1 MRDSS
6 PASSQP
12 SRAAWRDAGD
22 LLWAYRW
29 RLLPGFLLL
38 AVSRL
43 AALALPA
50 SSKFL
55 VDDVIARRDAA
66 LLGPLALIIVAA
78 TLVQAA
84 SALLLSRVLGVATQ
98 RTIMEIR
105 RDLQRR
111 VMRLPISFFDSTK
124 SGVLVSRIMS
134 DPDALRNLMG
144 SGLISLAGSIL
155 TAALALAV
163 LLWLNWRLTTMTLVL
178 LSAFAVLMVYAFK
191 LIRPLFRLRAD
202 LGAQVT
208 GRLSESLSGIRV
220 VKAYRAEEQE
230 AQVFA
235 AGLERLFGS
244 VAREVKASAN
254 VGAMALVIFGTIS
267 AVLVFFGGRA
277 ILSGAMT
284 VGGFV
289 MYVFFIGLLIAPV
302 ARIAETGTQ
311 ISEAF
316 AGLDR
321 IRELRDWITEDEE
334 DAGRAALPAITGE
347 VEFQDVR
354 FEYTPRVP
362 VLKGVSF
369 QAPAGSTTALVG
381 SSGAGKSTVI
391 GLVMGF
397 HRPSSG
403 QILVDGHDLGGVR
416 TRDFRAHLGVVLQEN
431 FLFDGTIAEN
441 IAYARPA
448 AGPEEVAAAA
458 RIANCD
464 QFVRGLEKGYD
475 TRVGERGIRLSGGER
490 QRVAI
495 ARAILADP
503 RILILDEATS
513 SLDSESEALVQD
525 GLRSLRRGRTTF
537 VIAHRLSTVRTA
549 DQILVIEGG
558 KIVERGDHGSLMARG
573 GRYRQLY
580 ERQFRTEGDRFLNP
594 GETAASEPAEATE
607 PPPAADGAEPA
618 LPVFGALLPPRGGP
632 GSLHP
637 GSRPHLV
644 LDKRD
649 RMKLS

>member
-1 MRDSS
+1 MGTSS
-6 PASSQP
+6 SAATSKP
-12 SRAAWRDAGD
+12 SRAAWRDAGN
-22 LLWAYRW
+22 LLWIYRW

-38 AVSRL
+38 TLSRL
-43 AALALPA
+43 AALVLPA

-55 VDDVIARRDAA
+55 VDNVITQRDGAF
-66 LLGPLALIIVAA
+66 LGPLALVIVAA

-84 SALLLSRVLGVATQ
+84 TSVVLSRILGVATQ

-111 VMRLPISFFDSTK
+111 VMRLPITYFDSTK
-124 SGVLVSRIMS
+124 SGILISRIMS

-144 SGLISLAGSIL
+144 SGLISLAGSIV

-163 LLWLNWRLTTMTLVL
+163 LLWLNWRLTAITLVL
-178 LSAFAVLMVYAFK
+178 LGAFAVLMVYAFR
-191 LIRPLFRLRAD
+191 LIRPLFRQRAD

-220 VKAYRAEEQE
+220 VKAYRAEDQE
-230 AQVFA
+230 AQAFA

-244 VAREVKASAN
+244 VVREVKASAN
-254 VGAMALVIFGTIS
+254 VGAAALVIFGTIS

-277 ILSGAMT
+277 ILAGTMT

-321 IRELRDWITEDEE
+321 IRELRDRATEDEE
-334 DAGRAALPAITGE
+334 DAGRAALPAVLGD
-347 VEFQDVR
+347 VEFQQVH
-354 FEYTPRVP
+354 FEYTAAVP
-362 VLKGVSF
+362 VLKGISF

-397 HRPSSG
+397 HRPTSG
-403 QILVDGHDLGGVR
+403 RILVDGHDLGRVR
-416 TRDFRAHLGVVLQEN
+416 TRDFRTHLGVVLQDN

-441 IAYARPA
+441 IAYARPGA
-448 AGPEEVAAAA
+448 SREEVAAAA

-464 QFVRGLEKGYD
+464 QFVRRLEQGYEA
-475 TRVGERGIRLSGGER
+475 RVGERGIRLSGGER

-558 KIVERGDHGSLMARG
+558 QIVERGDHQSLMARG

-580 ERQFRTEGDRFLNP
+580 ERQFRTDGDRFLNP
-594 GETAASEPAEATE
+594 GETVPDESAEATK
-607 PPPAADGAEPA
+607 PVPAADGAESA

-632 GSLHP
+632 GSP
-637 GSRPHLV
+637 
-644 LDKRD
+644 
-649 RMKLS
+649 